1 MSVLFSPIGT
11 VDPLTQLGDGPML
24 HIIRHYRPERVV
36 LFLSPEMAEYQEQDQ
51 RYTKAIEL
59 LSAECHEGDVPT
71 IELVKSNTTDVY
83 KFDVYISEFEQ
94 KLNEIGKE
102 NGGDTILVNAS
113 SGTPAMEEAL
123 VALGAFGRLNLTPL
137 QVPTPRKGSNKKE
150 DRENPRDYDLDLLW
164 ACNPD
169 NEEGRP
175 CRILEVKT
183 PNFSDRLLLENI
195 RSLTSRYNYV
205 AAASLAKQTRTIS
218 SDARKMI
225 EATVD
230 RLNLNG
236 QKSAQVFA
244 RSDMAY
250 SASTAGMVA
259 EYVSILEVMLEQER
273 WADFMRALTPAITE
287 TMLRYLRPVLPDH
300 RYLQRPS
307 KPGNYKY
314 DAECIRKDATLC
326 RIIPLGND
334 GRPKNPYLNNTILDK
349 LIDEYCQDGV
359 LINKLHRLYEF
370 EHAPENRNK
379 IAHTIVRINKKDIEC
394 NGGMTMEEVMQSL
407 LELNEVRPGLYKR
420 INEAICKLL

>member
-11 VDPLTQLGDGPML
+11 ADPLTQLGDGPML
-24 HIIRHYRPERVV
+24 HIVRHYRPERVV
-36 LFLSPEMAEYQEQDQ
+36 LFLSPKMAEYQEQDQ

-59 LSAECHEGDVPT
+59 LSERHGGDVPT
-71 IELVKSNTTDVY
+71 IELVKSSTTDVY

-123 VALGAFGRLNLTPL
+123 VALGAFGRLNLTLL
-137 QVPTPRKGSNKKE
+137 QVLTPRKGPNKKE
-150 DRENPRDYDLDLLW
+150 DRENPHKYELDFLW
-164 ACNPD
+164 ECNLD
-169 NEEGRP
+169 NEEGRS

-195 RSLTSRYNYV
+195 RSLTAQYNYV
-205 AAASLAKQTRTIS
+205 AAASLAEQARTIS
-218 SDARKMI
+218 PEARMMI
-225 EATVD
+225 EAAVD
-230 RLNLNG
+230 RLNLKG
-236 QKSAQVFA
+236 QKSAQVFT

-250 SASTAGMVA
+250 LSSAAGLVA
-259 EYVSILEVMLEQER
+259 EYISILEIMLEQGR
-273 WADFMRALTPAITE
+273 WADFMRALTPALTE

-300 RYLQRPS
+300 RYLRRPS

-314 DAECIRKDATLC
+314 DAERIRKDATLR
-326 RIIPLGND
+326 RIIPLGSD

-359 LINKLHRLYEF
+359 LINKLHRLYNF
-370 EHAPENRNK
+370 EHAPENRNT
-379 IAHTIVRINKKDIEC
+379 IAHAIVPINKKVMER

-420 INEAICKLL
+420 INEAIYKLL

>member
-1 MSVLFSPIGT
+1 MSVLFSPVGT
-11 VDPLTQLGDGPML
+11 ADPLTQLGDGPML
-24 HIIRHYRPERVV
+24 HIVRHYRPERVV
-36 LFLSPEMAEYQEQDQ
+36 LFLSPKMAEYQEQDQ

-59 LSAECHEGDVPT
+59 LSEHRGGDVPT
-71 IELVKSNTTDVY
+71 IELVKSSTTDVY

-137 QVPTPRKGSNKKE
+137 QVSTPRKGPNTKG
-150 DRENPRDYDLDLLW
+150 DREDPHKYELDLLW

-195 RSLTSRYNYV
+195 RSLTARYNYV
-205 AAASLAKQTRTIS
+205 AAASLAEQARTIS
-218 SDARKMI
+218 PEARMMI
-225 EATVD
+225 KAAVD

-236 QKSAQVFA
+236 QTSAQVFA
-244 RSDMAY
+244 QSDMAY
-250 SASTAGMVA
+250 SASTAGLVA
-259 EYVSILEVMLEQER
+259 EYVSMLEVMLEQGR
-273 WADFMRALTPAITE
+273 WADFMRALTPVLTE
-287 TMLRYLRPVLPDH
+287 TMLRYLRPMLPDH

-314 DAECIRKDATLC
+314 DAECIRKDATLR
-326 RIIPLGND
+326 RIIPLGSD

-359 LINKLHRLYEF
+359 LINKLHRLYDF
-370 EHAPENRNK
+370 EHAPKNRNT
-379 IAHTIVRINKKDIEC
+379 IAHAIVPINKKDIER

-407 LELNEVRPGLYKR
+407 LELNKVRPGLYKR

>member
-11 VDPLTQLGDGPML
+11 ADPLTQLGDGPML
-24 HIIRHYRPERVV
+24 HIVRHYRPERVV
-36 LFLSPEMAEYQEQDQ
+36 LFLSPKMAEYQEQDQ

-59 LSAECHEGDVPT
+59 LSERHGGDVPT
-71 IELVKSNTTDVY
+71 IELVKSSTTDVY

-123 VALGAFGRLNLTPL
+123 VALGAFGRLNLTLL
-137 QVPTPRKGSNKKE
+137 QVLTPRKGPNKKE
-150 DRENPRDYDLDLLW
+150 DRENPHKYELDFLW
-164 ACNPD
+164 ECNLD

-205 AAASLAKQTRTIS
+205 AAASLAEQARTIS
-218 SDARKMI
+218 PEARMMI
-225 EATVD
+225 EAAVD
-230 RLNLNG
+230 RLNLKG

-250 SASTAGMVA
+250 SASTAGLVA
-259 EYVSILEVMLEQER
+259 EYISILEVMLEQGR

-287 TMLRYLRPVLPDH
+287 TMLRHLRPMLPDH

-314 DAECIRKDATLC
+314 DAELIRKDAMLR
-326 RIIPLGND
+326 RIIPLERD

-359 LINKLHRLYEF
+359 LINKLHRLYNF
-370 EHAPENRNK
+370 EHAPENRNR
-379 IAHTIVRINKKDIEC
+379 IAHTIVPINKRDIER

>member
-11 VDPLTQLGDGPML
+11 ADPLTQLGDGPML

-36 LFLSPEMAEYQEQDQ
+36 LFLSPKMAEYQEQDQ

-71 IELVKSNTTDVY
+71 IELVKSNTTNVY

-123 VALGAFGRLNLTPL
+123 VALGAFGRLNLTLL
-137 QVPTPRKGSNKKE
+137 QVLTPREGPNKKE

-169 NEEGRP
+169 NEEGHS
-175 CRILEVKT
+175 CRILEVET

-195 RSLTSRYNYV
+195 RALVTRYNYM
-205 AAASLAKQTRTIS
+205 AAASLAKQARTIS
-218 SDARKMI
+218 PEARMMI
-225 EATVD
+225 EAAVD

-250 SASTAGMVA
+250 SASTAGMVT

-287 TMLRYLRPVLPDH
+287 TMLRYLRPVLPNE
-300 RYLQRPS
+300 RYLKKS
-307 KPGNYKY
+307 IKPGNYEY
-314 DAECIRKDATLC
+314 DIERIKKDAKL
-326 RIIPLGND
+326 RGIILGSD
-334 GRPKNPYLNNTILDK
+334 ERLKNPYLSNYILDK

-370 EHAPENRNK
+370 EHAPENKNK

-407 LELNEVRPGLYKR
+407 LELNDVKPGLYKR

>member
-11 VDPLTQLGDGPML
+11 ADPLTQLGDGPML
-24 HIIRHYRPERVV
+24 HIVRHYRPERVV
-36 LFLSPEMAEYQEQDQ
+36 LFLSPKMAEYQEQDQ

-59 LSAECHEGDVPT
+59 LSERHGGDVPT
-71 IELVKSNTTDVY
+71 IELVKSSTTDVY

-123 VALGAFGRLNLTPL
+123 VALGAFGRLNLTLL
-137 QVPTPRKGSNKKE
+137 QVLTPRKGPNKKE
-150 DRENPRDYDLDLLW
+150 DRENPHKYELDFLW
-164 ACNPD
+164 ECNLD
-169 NEEGRP
+169 NEEGRS

-195 RSLTSRYNYV
+195 RFLTARYNYV
-205 AAASLAKQTRTIS
+205 AAVRLAKQARTIS
-218 SDARKMI
+218 PEARMMI
-225 EATVD
+225 EAAVD
-230 RLNLNG
+230 RLNLKG

-250 SASTAGMVA
+250 LSSAAGLVA
-259 EYVSILEVMLEQER
+259 EYISILEIMLEQGR
-273 WADFMRALTPAITE
+273 WADFMRALTPALTE

-314 DAECIRKDATLC
+314 DAELIRKDATLR
-326 RIIPLGND
+326 RIIPLGSD

-359 LINKLHRLYEF
+359 LINKLHRLYNF
-370 EHAPENRNK
+370 EHAPENRNT
-379 IAHTIVRINKKDIEC
+379 IAHAIVPINKRDIER
-394 NGGMTMEEVMQSL
+394 NGRMTMKEVMQSL

>member
-11 VDPLTQLGDGPML
+11 ADPLTQLGDGPML
-24 HIIRHYRPERVV
+24 HIVRHYRPERVV
-36 LFLSPEMAEYQEQDQ
+36 LFLSPKMAEYQEQDQ

-59 LSAECHEGDVPT
+59 LSERHGGDVPT
-71 IELVKSNTTDVY
+71 IELVKSSTTDVY

-123 VALGAFGRLNLTPL
+123 VALGAFGRLNLTLL
-137 QVPTPRKGSNKKE
+137 QVLTPRKGPNKKE
-150 DRENPRDYDLDLLW
+150 DRENPHKYELDFLW
-164 ACNPD
+164 ECNLD
-169 NEEGRP
+169 NEEGRS

-195 RSLTSRYNYV
+195 RSLTARYNYV
-205 AAASLAKQTRTIS
+205 AAASLAEQARTIS
-218 SDARKMI
+218 PEARMMI
-225 EATVD
+225 EAAVD

-250 SASTAGMVA
+250 SSSAAGLVA
-259 EYVSILEVMLEQER
+259 EYVSILEIMLKQER

-300 RYLQRPS
+300 RYLKRPA
-307 KPGNYKY
+307 KPGNYEY
-314 DAECIRKDATLC
+314 DAERIRKDATLR
-326 RIIPLGND
+326 RIIPLGSD
-334 GRPKNPYLNNTILDK
+334 GRPKNPYLSNYILAK

-359 LINKLHRLYEF
+359 LINRLHRLYEF
-370 EHAPENRNK
+370 EHAPENRNT
-379 IAHTIVRINKKDIEC
+379 IAHAIVPINKKVIER
-394 NGGMTMEEVMQSL
+394 NGGMTMKEVMQSL

>member
-94 KLNEIGKE
+94 KLNELDKE

-137 QVPTPRKGSNKKE
+137 QVSTPRKGSNKKE
-150 DRENPRDYDLDLLW
+150 DRENPQDYDLDLLW

-195 RSLTSRYNYV
+195 RALVARYNYM
-205 AAASLAKQTRTIS
+205 AAASLAEQTRTIS
-218 SDARKMI
+218 PDAQKMI

-250 SASTAGMVA
+250 SASTAGMVT
-259 EYVSILEVMLEQER
+259 EYVSILEVMLEQGR

-287 TMLRYLRPVLPDH
+287 TMLRYLRPVLPNE
-300 RYLQRPS
+300 RYLKKS
-307 KPGNYKY
+307 IKPGNYEY
-314 DAECIRKDATLC
+314 DIERIKKDAKLH
-326 RIIPLGND
+326 RIILGSD
-334 GRPKNPYLNNTILDK
+334 DHLKNPYLSNYILDK

-359 LINKLHRLYEF
+359 LIDKLHRLYEF

-407 LELNEVRPGLYKR
+407 LELNDVKPGLYRR
-420 INEAICKLL
+420 INKAIYKLL

>member
-11 VDPLTQLGDGPML
+11 ADPLTQLGDGPML

-36 LFLSPEMAEYQEQDQ
+36 LFLSPKMAEYQEQDQ

-59 LSAECHEGDVPT
+59 LSAECHGGDIPT
-71 IELVKSNTTDVY
+71 IELMKSNTTDVY

-137 QVPTPRKGSNKKE
+137 QVSTPRKGPNTKG
-150 DRENPRDYDLDLLW
+150 DREDPHKYELDLLW

-205 AAASLAKQTRTIS
+205 AAASLAKQARTIS
-218 SDARKMI
+218 PEARMMI
-225 EATVD
+225 EAAVD

-250 SASTAGMVA
+250 SASTAGMVT
-259 EYVSILEVMLEQER
+259 EYVSILEVMLEQGR

-287 TMLRYLRPVLPDH
+287 TMLRYLRPVLPNE
-300 RYLQRPS
+300 RYLKKS
-307 KPGNYKY
+307 IKPGNYEY
-314 DAECIRKDATLC
+314 DIERIKKDAKL
-326 RIIPLGND
+326 RGIILGSD
-334 GRPKNPYLNNTILDK
+334 ERLKNPYLSNYILDK

-407 LELNEVRPGLYKR
+407 LELNDVKPGLYRR
-420 INEAICKLL
+420 INKAIYKLL

>member
-11 VDPLTQLGDGPML
+11 ADPLTQLGDGPML
-24 HIIRHYRPERVV
+24 HIVRHYRPERVV
-36 LFLSPEMAEYQEQDQ
+36 LFLSPKMAEYQEQDQ

-59 LSAECHEGDVPT
+59 LSERHGGDVPT
-71 IELVKSNTTDVY
+71 IELVKSSTTDVY

-123 VALGAFGRLNLTPL
+123 VALGAFGRLNLTLL
-137 QVPTPRKGSNKKE
+137 QVLTPRKGPNKKE
-150 DRENPRDYDLDLLW
+150 DRENPHKYELDFLW
-164 ACNPD
+164 ECNLD
-169 NEEGRP
+169 NEEGRS
-175 CRILEVKT
+175 CRILAVKT

-195 RSLTSRYNYV
+195 RSLTARYNYV
-205 AAASLAKQTRTIS
+205 AAASLAEQARTIS
-218 SDARKMI
+218 PEARMMI
-225 EATVD
+225 EAAVD

-250 SASTAGMVA
+250 SSSAAGLVA
-259 EYVSILEVMLEQER
+259 EYVSILEIMLKQER

-300 RYLQRPS
+300 RYLKRPA
-307 KPGNYKY
+307 KPGNYEY
-314 DAECIRKDATLC
+314 DAERIRKDATLR
-326 RIIPLGND
+326 RIIPLGSD
-334 GRPKNPYLNNTILDK
+334 GRPKNPYLSNYILAK

-359 LINKLHRLYEF
+359 LINRLHRLYEF
-370 EHAPENRNK
+370 EHAPENRNT
-379 IAHTIVRINKKDIEC
+379 IAHAIVPINKKVIER

-420 INEAICKLL
+420 INKAICKLL

>member
-11 VDPLTQLGDGPML
+11 ADPLTQLGDGPML
-24 HIIRHYRPERVV
+24 HIVRHYRPERVV
-36 LFLSPEMAEYQEQDQ
+36 LFLSPKMAEYQEQDQ

-59 LSAECHEGDVPT
+59 LSERHGGDVPT
-71 IELVKSNTTDVY
+71 IELVKSSTTDVY

-94 KLNEIGKE
+94 KLNEISKE

-123 VALGAFGRLNLTPL
+123 VALGAFGRLNLTLL
-137 QVPTPRKGSNKKE
+137 QVLTPRKGPNKKE
-150 DRENPRDYDLDLLW
+150 DRENPHKYELDFLW
-164 ACNPD
+164 ECNLD

-195 RSLTSRYNYV
+195 RSLTARYNYV
-205 AAASLAKQTRTIS
+205 AAASLAEQARTIS
-218 SDARKMI
+218 PEARMMI
-225 EATVD
+225 EAAVD

-250 SASTAGMVA
+250 SSSAAGLVA
-259 EYVSILEVMLEQER
+259 EYVSILEIMLKQER

-300 RYLQRPS
+300 RYLKRPS
-307 KPGNYKY
+307 KPGNYTY
-314 DAECIRKDATLC
+314 DAELIRKDATLR
-326 RIIPLGND
+326 RIIPLGSD

-359 LINKLHRLYEF
+359 LINKLHRLYNF
-370 EHAPENRNK
+370 EHAPENRNT
-379 IAHTIVRINKKDIEC
+379 IAHAIVPINKRDIER
-394 NGGMTMEEVMQSL
+394 NGRMTMKEVMQSL

>member
-11 VDPLTQLGDGPML
+11 ADPLTQLGDGPML
-24 HIIRHYRPERVV
+24 HIVRHYRPERVV
-36 LFLSPEMAEYQEQDQ
+36 LFLSPKMAEYQEQDQ

-59 LSAECHEGDVPT
+59 LSERRGEDVPT
-71 IELVKSNTTDVY
+71 IELVKSSTTDVY
-83 KFDVYISEFEQ
+83 KFDVYISEFEE

-123 VALGAFGRLNLTPL
+123 VALGAFGRLNLTLL
-137 QVPTPRKGSNKKE
+137 QVLTPRKGPNKKE
-150 DRENPRDYDLDLLW
+150 DRENPHKYELDFLW
-164 ACNPD
+164 ECNLD
-169 NEEGRP
+169 NEEGRS

-195 RSLTSRYNYV
+195 RFLTARYNYV
-205 AAASLAKQTRTIS
+205 AAARLAEQARTIS
-218 SDARKMI
+218 PEARMMI
-225 EATVD
+225 EAAVD
-230 RLNLNG
+230 RLNLKG

-250 SASTAGMVA
+250 LSSAAGLVA
-259 EYVSILEVMLEQER
+259 EYISILEIMLKQGR
-273 WADFMRALTPAITE
+273 WADFMRALTPALTE

-307 KPGNYKY
+307 KPGNYRY
-314 DAECIRKDATLC
+314 DAERIRKDATLR
-326 RIIPLGND
+326 RIIPLGSD

-359 LINKLHRLYEF
+359 LINKLHRLYNF
-370 EHAPENRNK
+370 EHAPENRNT
-379 IAHTIVRINKKDIEC
+379 IAHAIVPINKRDIER
-394 NGGMTMEEVMQSL
+394 NGRMTMEEVMQSL

>member
-11 VDPLTQLGDGPML
+11 ADPLTQLGDGPML
-24 HIIRHYRPERVV
+24 HIVRHYRPERVV
-36 LFLSPEMAEYQEQDQ
+36 LFLSPKMAEYQEQDQ

-59 LSAECHEGDVPT
+59 LSAECHGGDVPT

-102 NGGDTILVNAS
+102 NGGDAILVNAS

-123 VALGAFGRLNLTPL
+123 VALGAFGRLNLTLL
-137 QVPTPRKGSNKKE
+137 QVLTPRKGPNKKE
-150 DRENPRDYDLDLLW
+150 DRENPHKYELDFLW
-164 ACNPD
+164 ECNLD
-169 NEEGRP
+169 NEEGRS
-175 CRILEVKT
+175 CRILKVKT

-195 RSLTSRYNYV
+195 RSLTARYNYV
-205 AAASLAKQTRTIS
+205 AAASLAEQARTIS
-218 SDARKMI
+218 PEARMMI
-225 EATVD
+225 EAAVD
-230 RLNLNG
+230 RLNLKG
-236 QKSAQVFA
+236 QKSVQVFA

-250 SASTAGMVA
+250 SASTAGLVA
-259 EYVSILEVMLEQER
+259 EYISILEIMLKQGR

-287 TMLRYLRPVLPDH
+287 TMLRHLRPMLPDH

-314 DAECIRKDATLC
+314 DAELIRKDPTLR
-326 RIIPLGND
+326 RIITLEKS
-334 GRPKNPYLNNTILDK
+334 GRPKNPYLNNYMLDR

-359 LINKLHRLYEF
+359 LINKLHRLYDF
-370 EHAPENRNK
+370 EHAPKNRNT
-379 IAHTIVRINKKDIEC
+379 IAHAIVPINKKDIER

>member
-1 MSVLFSPIGT
+1 
-11 VDPLTQLGDGPML
+11 ML
-24 HIIRHYRPERVV
+24 HIVRHYRPERVV
-36 LFLSPEMAEYQEQDQ
+36 LFLSPKMAEYQEQDQ

-59 LSAECHEGDVPT
+59 LSERHGGDVPT
-71 IELVKSNTTDVY
+71 IELVKSSTTDVY

-123 VALGAFGRLNLTPL
+123 VALGAFGRLNLTLL
-137 QVPTPRKGSNKKE
+137 QVLTPRKGPNKKE
-150 DRENPRDYDLDLLW
+150 DRENPHKYELDFLW
-164 ACNPD
+164 ECNLD
-169 NEEGRP
+169 NEEGRS

-195 RSLTSRYNYV
+195 RSLTARYNYV
-205 AAASLAKQTRTIS
+205 AAASLAEQARTIS
-218 SDARKMI
+218 PEARMMI
-225 EATVD
+225 EAAVD

-250 SASTAGMVA
+250 SSSAAGLVA
-259 EYVSILEVMLEQER
+259 EYVSILEIMLKQER

-300 RYLQRPS
+300 RYLKRPA
-307 KPGNYKY
+307 KPGNYEY
-314 DAECIRKDATLC
+314 DAERIRKDATLR
-326 RIIPLGND
+326 RIIPLGSD
-334 GRPKNPYLNNTILDK
+334 GRPKNPYLSNYILAK

-359 LINKLHRLYEF
+359 LINRLHRLYEF
-370 EHAPENRNK
+370 EHAPENRNT
-379 IAHTIVRINKKDIEC
+379 IAHAIVPINKKVIER

>member
-11 VDPLTQLGDGPML
+11 ADPLTQLGDGPML
-24 HIIRHYRPERVV
+24 HIVRHYRPERVV
-36 LFLSPEMAEYQEQDQ
+36 LFLSPKMAEYQEQDQ

-59 LSAECHEGDVPT
+59 LSERRGEDVPT
-71 IELVKSNTTDVY
+71 IELVKSSTTDVY

-137 QVPTPRKGSNKKE
+137 QVSTPRKGPNTKG
-150 DRENPRDYDLDLLW
+150 DREDPHKYELDLLW

-195 RSLTSRYNYV
+195 RSLTARYNYV
-205 AAASLAKQTRTIS
+205 AAASLAEQARTIS
-218 SDARKMI
+218 PEARMMI
-225 EATVD
+225 EAAVD
-230 RLNLNG
+230 RLNLKG
-236 QKSAQVFA
+236 QKSVQVFA

-250 SASTAGMVA
+250 SASTAGLVA
-259 EYVSILEVMLEQER
+259 EYISILEIMLKQGR

-287 TMLRYLRPVLPDH
+287 TMLRHLRPMLPDH

-314 DAECIRKDATLC
+314 DAECIRKDATLR
-326 RIIPLGND
+326 RIIPLGSD
-334 GRPKNPYLNNTILDK
+334 GRPKNPYLNNYMLDR

-370 EHAPENRNK
+370 EHAPENRNT
-379 IAHTIVRINKKDIEC
+379 IAHEIVPINKKDIEH

>member
-11 VDPLTQLGDGPML
+11 ADPLTQLGDGPML
-24 HIIRHYRPERVV
+24 HIVRHYRPERVV
-36 LFLSPEMAEYQEQDQ
+36 LFLSPKMAEYQEQDQ

-59 LSAECHEGDVPT
+59 LSERRGEDVPT
-71 IELVKSNTTDVY
+71 IELVKSSTTDVY
-83 KFDVYISEFEQ
+83 KFDVYISEFEE

-137 QVPTPRKGSNKKE
+137 QVSTPRKGPNTKG
-150 DRENPRDYDLDLLW
+150 DREDPHKYELDLLW

-195 RSLTSRYNYV
+195 RSLTARYNYV
-205 AAASLAKQTRTIS
+205 AAASLAEQARTIS
-218 SDARKMI
+218 PEARMMI
-225 EATVD
+225 EAAVD
-230 RLNLNG
+230 RLNLKG
-236 QKSAQVFA
+236 QKSVQVFA

-250 SASTAGMVA
+250 SASTAGLVA
-259 EYVSILEVMLEQER
+259 EYISILEIMLKQGR

-287 TMLRYLRPVLPDH
+287 TMLRHLRPMLPDH

-314 DAECIRKDATLC
+314 DAECIRKDATLR
-326 RIIPLGND
+326 RIIPLGSD
-334 GRPKNPYLNNTILDK
+334 GRPKNPYLSNYILAK

-359 LINKLHRLYEF
+359 LINKLHRLYDF
-370 EHAPENRNK
+370 EHAPKNRNT
-379 IAHTIVRINKKDIEC
+379 IAHAIVPINKKDIER

-420 INEAICKLL
+420 INKAICKLL

>member
-1 MSVLFSPIGT
+1 MSIFFSPIGT
-11 VDPLTQLGDGPML
+11 ADPLTQLGDGPML

-36 LFLSPEMAEYQEQDQ
+36 LFLSPKMAEYQEQDQ

-59 LSAECHEGDVPT
+59 LSAECHGGDVPT

-94 KLNEIGKE
+94 KLNELDKE
-102 NGGDTILVNAS
+102 NGGDTILVNVS

-123 VALGAFGRLNLTPL
+123 VALSAFGRLNLTPL
-137 QVPTPRKGSNKKE
+137 QVSTPRKGPNKKE

-169 NEEGRP
+169 NEEGHP

-195 RSLTSRYNYV
+195 RVLVARYNYV
-205 AAASLAKQTRTIS
+205 AAASLAEQTRTIS

-250 SASTAGMVA
+250 SASTAGMVT
-259 EYVSILEVMLEQER
+259 EYVSILEVMLEQGR

-287 TMLRYLRPVLPDH
+287 TMLRYLRLVLPNE
-300 RYLQRPS
+300 RYLKKS
-307 KPGNYKY
+307 TKPGNYKY
-314 DAECIRKDATLC
+314 DIERIEKDAKLH
-326 RIIPLGND
+326 RIILGSD
-334 GRPKNPYLNNTILDK
+334 DHLKNPYLSNYILDK

-359 LINKLHRLYEF
+359 LIDKLHRLYEF

-394 NGGMTMEEVMQSL
+394 NGGMTIEEVMQSL
-407 LELNEVRPGLYKR
+407 LELNDVKPGLYRR
-420 INEAICKLL
+420 INKAIYKLL

>member
-11 VDPLTQLGDGPML
+11 ADPLTQLGDGPML
-24 HIIRHYRPERVV
+24 HIVRHYRPERVV
-36 LFLSPEMAEYQEQDQ
+36 LFLSPKMAEYQEQDQ

-59 LSAECHEGDVPT
+59 LSERHGGDVPT
-71 IELVKSNTTDVY
+71 IELVKSSTTDVY

-123 VALGAFGRLNLTPL
+123 VALGAFGRLNLTLL
-137 QVPTPRKGSNKKE
+137 QVLTPRKGPNKKE
-150 DRENPRDYDLDLLW
+150 DRENPHKYELDFLW
-164 ACNPD
+164 ECNLD
-169 NEEGRP
+169 NEEGRS

-195 RSLTSRYNYV
+195 RSLTARYNYV
-205 AAASLAKQTRTIS
+205 AAASLAEQARTIS
-218 SDARKMI
+218 PEARMMI
-225 EATVD
+225 EAAVD

-250 SASTAGMVA
+250 SSSAAGLVA
-259 EYVSILEVMLEQER
+259 EYVSILEIMLKQER

-300 RYLQRPS
+300 RYLKRPA
-307 KPGNYKY
+307 KPGNYEY
-314 DAECIRKDATLC
+314 DAERIRKDATLR
-326 RIIPLGND
+326 RIIPLGSD
-334 GRPKNPYLNNTILDK
+334 GRPKNPYLSNYILAK

-359 LINKLHRLYEF
+359 LINRLHRLYEF
-370 EHAPENRNK
+370 EHAPENRNT
-379 IAHTIVRINKKDIEC
+379 IAHAIVPINKKVIER

>member
-11 VDPLTQLGDGPML
+11 ADPLTQLGDGPML
-24 HIIRHYRPERVV
+24 HIVRHYRPERVV
-36 LFLSPEMAEYQEQDQ
+36 LFLSPKMAEYQEQDQ

-59 LSAECHEGDVPT
+59 LSERHGGDVPT
-71 IELVKSNTTDVY
+71 IELVKSSTTDVY

-123 VALGAFGRLNLTPL
+123 VALGAFGRLNLTLL
-137 QVPTPRKGSNKKE
+137 QVLTPRKGPNKKE
-150 DRENPRDYDLDLLW
+150 DRENPHKYELDFLW
-164 ACNPD
+164 ECNLD
-169 NEEGRP
+169 NEGGRS

-195 RSLTSRYNYV
+195 RSLTARYNYV
-205 AAASLAKQTRTIS
+205 AAASLAEQARTIS
-218 SDARKMI
+218 PEARMMI
-225 EATVD
+225 EAAVD

-250 SASTAGMVA
+250 SSSAAGLVA
-259 EYVSILEVMLEQER
+259 EYVSILEIMLKQER

-300 RYLQRPS
+300 RYLKRPA
-307 KPGNYKY
+307 KPGNYEY
-314 DAECIRKDATLC
+314 DAERIRKDATLR
-326 RIIPLGND
+326 RIIPLGSD
-334 GRPKNPYLNNTILDK
+334 GRPKNPYLSNYILAK

-359 LINKLHRLYEF
+359 LINRLHRLYEF
-370 EHAPENRNK
+370 EHAPENRNT
-379 IAHTIVRINKKDIEC
+379 IAHAIVPINKKVIER
-394 NGGMTMEEVMQSL
+394 NGGMTMKEVMQSL

>member
-11 VDPLTQLGDGPML
+11 ADPLTQLGDGPML
-24 HIIRHYRPERVV
+24 HIVRHYRPERVV
-36 LFLSPEMAEYQEQDQ
+36 LFLSPKMAEYQEQDQ

-59 LSAECHEGDVPT
+59 LSAECHGGDVPT
-71 IELVKSNTTDVY
+71 IELVKSSTTDVY

-137 QVPTPRKGSNKKE
+137 QVSTPRKGPNTKG
-150 DRENPRDYDLDLLW
+150 DREDPHKYELDLLW

-195 RSLTSRYNYV
+195 RSLTARYNYV
-205 AAASLAKQTRTIS
+205 AAASLAEQARTIS
-218 SDARKMI
+218 PAARMMI
-225 EATVD
+225 EAAVD
-230 RLNLNG
+230 RLNLKG

-250 SASTAGMVA
+250 SASTAGLVA
-259 EYVSILEVMLEQER
+259 EYISILEIMLEQGR

-287 TMLRYLRPVLPDH
+287 TMLRHLRRVLPDE
-300 RYLQRPS
+300 RYLIRPA

-314 DAECIRKDATLC
+314 DAELIRKDPTLR
-326 RIIPLGND
+326 RIITLEKN
-334 GRPKNPYLNNTILDK
+334 GRPKNPYLNNYMLDR

-370 EHAPENRNK
+370 EHAPENRNR
-379 IAHTIVRINKKDIEC
+379 IAHTIVPINKKDIEH

>member
-11 VDPLTQLGDGPML
+11 ADPLTQLGDGPML
-24 HIIRHYRPERVV
+24 HIVRHYRPERVV
-36 LFLSPEMAEYQEQDQ
+36 LFLSPKMAEYQEQDQ

-59 LSAECHEGDVPT
+59 LSEHRGGDVPT
-71 IELVKSNTTDVY
+71 IELVKSSTTDVY

-102 NGGDTILVNAS
+102 NGGDAILVNAS

-137 QVPTPRKGSNKKE
+137 QVSTPRKGPNKKG
-150 DRENPRDYDLDLLW
+150 DREDPHKYELDLLW

-169 NEEGRP
+169 NEEGRS

-195 RSLTSRYNYV
+195 RSLTARYNYV
-205 AAASLAKQTRTIS
+205 AAASLAEQARTIS
-218 SDARKMI
+218 PEARMMI
-225 EATVD
+225 EAAVD
-230 RLNLNG
+230 RLNLKG
-236 QKSAQVFA
+236 QKSVQVFA

-250 SASTAGMVA
+250 SASTAGLVA
-259 EYVSILEVMLEQER
+259 EYISILEIMLKQGR

-287 TMLRYLRPVLPDH
+287 TMLRHLRPMLPDH

-314 DAECIRKDATLC
+314 DAELIRKDATLR
-326 RIIPLGND
+326 RIIPLGSD
-334 GRPKNPYLNNTILDK
+334 GRPKNPYLSNHILAK

-370 EHAPENRNK
+370 EHAPKNRNT
-379 IAHTIVRINKKDIEC
+379 IAHAIVPINKRDIER

>member
-1 MSVLFSPIGT
+1 
-11 VDPLTQLGDGPML
+11 ML
-24 HIIRHYRPERVV
+24 HIVRHYRPERVV
-36 LFLSPEMAEYQEQDQ
+36 LFLSPKMAEYQEQDQ

-59 LSAECHEGDVPT
+59 LSEHRGGDVPT
-71 IELVKSNTTDVY
+71 IELVKSSTTDVY

-102 NGGDTILVNAS
+102 NGGDAILVNAS

-137 QVPTPRKGSNKKE
+137 QVSTPRKGPNKKG
-150 DRENPRDYDLDLLW
+150 DREDPHKYELDLLW

-169 NEEGRP
+169 NEEGRS

-195 RSLTSRYNYV
+195 RSLTARYNYV
-205 AAASLAKQTRTIS
+205 AAASLAEQARTIS
-218 SDARKMI
+218 PEARMMI
-225 EATVD
+225 EAAVD
-230 RLNLNG
+230 RLNLKG
-236 QKSAQVFA
+236 QKSVQVFA

-250 SASTAGMVA
+250 SASTAGLVA
-259 EYVSILEVMLEQER
+259 EYISILEIMLKQGR

-287 TMLRYLRPVLPDH
+287 TMLRHLRPMLPDH

-314 DAECIRKDATLC
+314 DAELIRKDATLR
-326 RIIPLGND
+326 RIIPLGSD
-334 GRPKNPYLNNTILDK
+334 GRPKNPYLSNHILAK

-370 EHAPENRNK
+370 EHAPKNRNT
-379 IAHTIVRINKKDIEC
+379 IAHAIVPINKRDIER